1 MENRTGYL
9 ARLALA
15 AIPSL
20 GLLLMAGGGSA
31 FAGIN
36 EHNFH
41 GRYVASYHAFDASIT
56 GTVIEPNPPAIPY
69 AVSGAMFSDGK
80 GNLSGF
86 LNENY
91 GAPGTG
97 AASSC
102 SLLGSYTVGSAPV
115 GTAGGFVT
123 INLTSS
129 CKTVTCTG
137 TTVPSCAVSGSASPG
152 SPVQLFCALSGPSGK
167 SLDCTEMGEAASG
180 TTFQTPISAPHWE
193 REN

>member
-56 GTVIEPNPPAIPY
+56 GTVSEPNPPAIPY

-137 TTVPSCAVSGSASPG
+137 TTVPSCAVSG
-152 SPVQLFCALSGPSGK
+152 PVGQVTRLHGDGRGGERHYLPDSNLGATLGAGK
-167 SLDCTEMGEAASG
+167 LGTPEEA
-180 TTFQTPISAPHWE
+180 
-193 REN
+193 

>member
-1 MENRTGYL
+1 MKNRTGYL

-20 GLLLMAGGGSA
+20 GLLLMTGGGSA
-31 FAGIN
+31 LAGIN

-56 GTVIEPNPPAIPY
+56 GTVNEPNPPAIPY

-86 LNENY
+86 LNEDY
-91 GAPGTG
+91 GSPGTG

-102 SLLGSYTVGSAPV
+102 SITGSYTVGSAPV

-180 TTFQTPISAPHWE
+180 TTFQTPISAPHWQ
-193 REN
+193 RED